1 MSSVTVAG
9 FENSVK
15 RMFKSGCSIKEIAAC
30 KERSVEEIEDLVV
43 KLHLVKY
50 VKTRSSEI
58 LGSKTEPYY
67 ENEDQ
72 MLYPPEYKFEDLSQE
87 EKDFYESRTDM

>member
-1 MSSVTVAG
+1 MSKRTEEG
-9 FENSVK
+9 FRNSVK
-15 RMFKSGCSIKEIAAC
+15 LMFKNGCSIKEIAKC
-30 KERSVEEIEDLVV
+30 KERTVAEIEDLVIKLGLV
-43 KLHLVKY
+43 KL

-67 ENEDQ
+67 DNEDE
-72 MLYPPEYKFEDLSQE
+72 MLYPPTYNYDDLTQE